1 MAGRDMQ
8 AYDFGQSQ
16 PMVID
21 QNSVWFDHINSQA
34 RPRTSAV
41 AQPKKKGNSL
51 LKALLSIGGGVAGGA
66 IGTLIAPGVG
76 TAIGAGLGSG
86 LGTAVGRAGGGES
99 VLGEGGAQE
108 IALDTLLGGAFG
120 GAGKAAKAA
129 ARTGGVM
136 TKGATKVAQE
146 GAETVGRKGLAEA
159 LSGIRG
165 TGEDFVGAAT
175 GIKYGARAAGKDPL
189 TRAGAAELQN
199 ILRNQGVKMTGPRT
213 VQRGVETAIGKAGE
227 EVGQAFGRIKQPI
240 STVEVGKLR
249 DAIFKRAKSE
259 VGIQDKN
266 AAFGRIDTMLSEIGS
281 NPTTDDILGLS
292 RKFTANA
299 GKYSQSNNKALSAQL
314 NQIAKEESQKFL
326 ANIDSGA
333 GKQAQKLYAQLNN
346 AQEIMQGGVRGV
358 EGKALNLGGNQLL
371 GGPIASV
378 KNRVGNTMIDF
389 VDAATAGGAVRKATS
404 VNMLKPLAIR
414 QTGREF
420 LTGGFSPDME
430 GAVDPTMQ
438 DPTMA
443 ADMAGTE
450 DAPVMGYSLGPD
462 GTIEPI
468 TEDAVAGSM
477 NMSGDPYADTRAQ
490 IQQAMLD
497 DMQLTGGE
505 NVSKLAT
512 VLKAFEAPEGTKLSQ
527 SDKTKTDKLNSAMR
541 VVDSLRGSF
550 SSAGGAQGFAG
561 YGSSLMGALKINDE
575 AAAYNDMR
583 NGFLAQISKSLGESG
598 VLTDQDI
605 QRVRALVPALEDTPG
620 QADIKWRELMS
631 ILNGAMPGT
640 DTRFANQEVY

>member
-8 AYDFGQSQ
+8 AFDFGQSQ
-16 PMVID
+16 PAVID
-21 QNSVWFDHINSQA
+21 QNSIWFDHLSSRA
-34 RPRTSAV
+34 RPKATAAV
-41 AQPKKKGNSL
+41 APKAKGNSL
-51 LKALLSIGGGVAGGA
+51 LKTLLSISGGVAGGA

-86 LGTAVGRAGGGES
+86 LGTAAGRAGGGEA
-99 VLGEGGAQE
+99 VLGDGGAQE

-129 ARTGGVM
+129 ARTGGIM

-146 GAETVGRKGLAEA
+146 GAETVGRKGLAET
-159 LSGIRG
+159 LSGMRG
-165 TGEDFVGAAT
+165 AGEDLVGAAT

-346 AQEIMQGGVRGV
+346 AQEVMQGGIRGV

-378 KNRVGNTMIDF
+378 KNRVGNTMIDL
-389 VDAATAGGAVRKATS
+389 VDAATAGGAVRKATAGGM
-404 VNMLKPLAIR
+404 VKPLVAR
-414 QTGREF
+414 QAGREF
-420 LTGGFSPDME
+420 LTGGFSADIPE
-430 GAVDPTMQ
+430 VDPTMT
-438 DPTMA
+438 DPTMQ
-443 ADMAGTE
+443 E
-450 DAPVMGYSLGPD
+450 DAPAIGYTVGQD
-462 GTIEPI
+462 GTIEPL
-468 TEDAVAGSM
+468 TADASM
-477 NMSGDPYADTRAQ
+477 GGMGDMGGDPTSGIRQ
-490 IQQAMLD
+490 QLQQAMLD
-497 DMQLTGGE
+497 DLQLTGGK
-505 NVSKLAT
+505 NVSALKT
-512 VLKAFEAPEGTKLSQ
+512 VLSTLEPEKESVSSKNAAKKLSQ
-527 SDKTKTDKLNSAMR
+527 ALGT
-541 VVDSLRGSF
+541 VDTLQQQF
-550 SSAGGAQGFAG
+550 ESAGGGQSYGG
-561 YGSSLMGALKINDE
+561 YGASLLGALKMNPQ
-575 AAAYNDMR
+575 AGAYNDMR
-583 NGFLAQISKSLGESG
+583 GGFLSQVSKALGESG

-605 QRVRALVPALEDTPG
+605 ARVRNLVPDLADNPE
-620 QADIKWRELMS
+620 QAAIKWQALRQVLSGSM
-631 ILNGAMPGT
+631 GT
-640 DTRFANQEVY
+640 PSAVGSDTRFNNQEVY

>member
-1 MAGRDMQ
+1 MDPRILA
-8 AYDFGQSQ
+8 A
-16 PMVID
+16 
-21 QNSVWFDHINSQA
+21 INSGPQGGARTQA
-34 RPRTSAV
+34 
-41 AQPKKKGNSL
+41 KKPKGNSL
-51 LKALLSIGGGVAGGA
+51 LKTLLSIGGGVAGGA
-66 IGTLIAPGVG
+66 IGTFLAPGVG

-86 LGTAVGRAGGGES
+86 LGTAAGRLGGGEE
-99 VLGEGGAQE
+99 LFDDGGAQE

-129 ARTGGVM
+129 ARTGGIM

-414 QTGREF
+414 QTGREYI
-420 LTGGFSPDME
+420 TGGFNPDVPQADPMME
-430 GAVDPTMQ
+430 DPTMMGGEMDPSMDLMGMQ
-438 DPTMA
+438 DA
-443 ADMAGTE
+443 APQDDFE
-450 DAPVMGYSLGPD
+450 V
-462 GTIEPI
+462 I
-468 TEDAVAGSM
+468 
-477 NMSGDPYADTRAQ
+477 RQQ
-490 IQQAMLD
+490 IQMAMLQD
-497 DMQLTGGE
+497 LQTTGGE
-505 NVSKLAT
+505 NVSALKT
-512 VLKAFEAPEGTKLSQ
+512 VLGALEPEKESVSSKNAAKKLSQ
-527 SDKTKTDKLNSAMR
+527 ALGT
-541 VVDSLRGSF
+541 VDTLQQQF
-550 SSAGGAQGFAG
+550 EAAGGGQSYGG
-561 YGSSLMGALKINDE
+561 YGASLLGALKVNPQ
-575 AAAYNDMR
+575 AGAYNDMR
-583 NGFLAQISKSLGESG
+583 GGFLSQVSKALGESG

-605 QRVRALVPALEDTPG
+605 ARVRNLVPDLADNPE
-620 QADIKWRELMS
+620 QAAIKWQALRQVLSGSMGTPS
-631 ILNGAMPGT
+631 AVGT
-640 DTRFANQEVY
+640 DTRFSNQELY